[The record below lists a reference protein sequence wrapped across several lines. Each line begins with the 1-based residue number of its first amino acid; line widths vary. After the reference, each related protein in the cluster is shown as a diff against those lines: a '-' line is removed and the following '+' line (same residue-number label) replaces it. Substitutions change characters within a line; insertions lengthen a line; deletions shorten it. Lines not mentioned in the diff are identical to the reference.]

1 MSLKSCQ
8 TAYGPCKFYG
18 KDEYIGRSLYAYG
31 EWSGDECDRLV
42 SLGSGLC
49 LDIGANVGF
58 MSMALASRFNVVA
71 FEPQLELF
79 KLLRENVSEKPVE
92 CHNVALGSTMGTA
105 HMPLIRYGD
114 RGNYGGVPIIKTGGF
129 GTILVQMRTLDS
141 FNFEGVGL
149 IKIDVEGYELEVL
162 KGAVETIARCKPVL
176 YVEDDRE
183 DKRGPLRAFIRA
195 LGYEIEEHRPRLFRT
210 NNFAG
215 TAVDIWSVPYE
226 SHNII
231 CRASS

>member
-31 EWSGDECDRLV
+31 EWSGDECEKLV

-49 LDIGANVGF
+49 LDVGANIGF
-58 MSMALASRFNVVA
+58 MTMALASKCNVIA

-79 KLLRENVSEKPVE
+79 RLLEENVTGKPVE
-92 CHNVALGSTMGTA
+92 CHNIALGSTIGTA
-105 HMPLIRYGD
+105 HIPIIRYGD
-114 RGNYGGVPIIKTGGF
+114 RGNYGGVGIVPASF
-129 GTILVQMRTLDS
+129 GTRPVPIRTLDS
-141 FNFEGVGL
+141 FTFENVGL

-162 KGAVETIARCKPVL
+162 KGAVETIKKCKPVL

-183 DKRGPLRAFIRA
+183 DKRGPLRAFIKN
-195 LGYEIEEHRPRLFRT
+195 LGYSIEEHRPRLFRKD
-210 NNFAG
+210 NFAHN
-215 TAVDIWSVPYE
+215 TKDIWDRSYE

-231 CRASS
+231 CSK